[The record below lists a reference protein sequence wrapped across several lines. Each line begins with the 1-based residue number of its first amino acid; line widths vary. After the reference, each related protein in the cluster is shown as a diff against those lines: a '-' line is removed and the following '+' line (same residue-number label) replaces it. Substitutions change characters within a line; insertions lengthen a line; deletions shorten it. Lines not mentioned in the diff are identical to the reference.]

1 MRPHTTAAADP
12 FDLPDWLATA
22 AVTWTAETGTAPA
35 ALVHGELSGGDQP
48 QVCDVLAGDVAFPD
62 PVLEDKWR
70 SAAHQAW
77 SLGEVLLVQYDG
89 RLTLV
94 VPGTAVSAEVVLDAL
109 RRLARAVAVPTDR
122 FTVSLRLQSL

>member
-1 MRPHTTAAADP
+1 MRPHTVAAADP
-12 FDLPDWLATA
+12 FDLPDWLASS
-22 AVTWTAETGTAPA
+22 AVTWTAESGIGAAFVSGT
-35 ALVHGELSGGDQP
+35 LSGGDPEQP
-48 QVCDVLAGDVAFPD
+48 CDLLAGDLAYPD

-94 VPGTAVSAEVVLDAL
+94 VPGTAVSAELVLDAL
-109 RRLARAVAVPTDR
+109 RRLARAVAAPAER
-122 FTVSLRLQSL
+122 FTVSLRL

>member
-1 MRPHTTAAADP
+1 MRPHTVTAADP

-22 AVTWTAETGTAPA
+22 AVTWSAESSMVDASVVTGTIQG
-35 ALVHGELSGGDQP
+35 GEPP
-48 QVCDVLAGDVAFPD
+48 QACDMLAGDLAYPD

-77 SLGEVLLVQYDG
+77 SLGEVLLLQYDG

-94 VPGTAVSAEVVLDAL
+94 VPGTVVSAELVLDAL
-109 RRLARAVAVPTDR
+109 RRLARAVAVPAER
-122 FTVSLRLQSL
+122 FTVSLRL

>member
-1 MRPHTTAAADP
+1 MRPHTVAAADP

-22 AVTWTAETGTAPA
+22 AVTWAAETSMVA
-35 ALVHGELSGGDQP
+35 AAFVAGSLSGGTPP
-48 QVCDVLAGDVAFPD
+48 QACDVLAGDLAYPD

-94 VPGTAVSAEVVLDAL
+94 VPGTAVTADLVLDAL
-109 RRLARAVAVPTDR
+109 RRLARAVAVPTEQ
-122 FTVSLRLQSL
+122 FTVSLRL